1 MPIAFDVD
9 GVLLNSQTP
18 FLWYANQ
25 KYGTSYTFRD
35 IRSFDFS
42 SLFGISAHD
51 LGEDFAAFFRSP
63 TYTSLIR
70 PFRGAQKYVRTLA
83 QHHDLSVVTA
93 RPEEYVSLTAESLH
107 AYFTGCFQGV
117 HHTTEISFDQ
127 PANKAAA
134 CKEIGAR
141 ILIEDSL
148 ENACEAMQ
156 QGVPAVLIRRP
167 WNVQQRLPS
176 SLRRTTWPN
185 VGRAIRRTFIQLY
198 S

>member
-1 MPIAFDVD
+1 MHIAFDID

-18 FLWYANQ
+18 FLRYANQ
-25 KYGTSYTFRD
+25 KYGTAYTFRD

-42 SLFGISAHD
+42 SLFGISSHA
-51 LGEDFAAFFRSP
+51 LAEDFHTFFRSP
-63 TYTSLIR
+63 LYSSLIR
-70 PFRGAQKYVRTLA
+70 PFSGAQQHVRALA
-83 QHHDLSVVTA
+83 QDHTLSAVTA
-93 RPEEYVSLTAESLH
+93 RPSEYATLTTTSLRH
-107 AYFTGCFQGV
+107 YFDGCFQHIRHAQGASMEKPV
-117 HHTTEISFDQ
+117 
-127 PANKAAA
+127 NKATS

-167 WNVQQRLPS
+167 WNAQQRLPP